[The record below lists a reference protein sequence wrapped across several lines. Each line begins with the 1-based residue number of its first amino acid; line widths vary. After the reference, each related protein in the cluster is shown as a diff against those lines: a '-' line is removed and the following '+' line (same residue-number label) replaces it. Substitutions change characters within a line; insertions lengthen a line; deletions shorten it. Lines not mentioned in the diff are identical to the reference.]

1 VAEGAEGLHGTEEI
15 AVAVRTSV
23 TRVMRQ
29 LRLNRTEEIFTPFKM
44 IILGRLYDGK
54 PVVPTVLAAR
64 ERIRPQSL
72 TRVLAALEERGF
84 VSRQM
89 DGADRRRQ
97 LIRITEEGKE
107 ALIMDV
113 RRREA
118 WLSAAMRRRLSPQE
132 REALLTASR
141 LLDRLTEEEP
151 AP

>member
-1 VAEGAEGLHGTEEI
+1 M
-15 AVAVRTSV
+15 RTSV